1 MSTEVEPLAV
11 SPDTLARMIER
22 GRSFVFAHMKAG
34 NIKYVEIGDGR
45 RVPMEEARRIVRE
58 GLPQIKKAKAA

>member
-1 MSTEVEPLAV
+1 MPEVELLAV

-22 GRSFVFAHMKAG
+22 GRSFVFAHMRVG

-45 RVPMEEARRIVRE
+45 RIPMEEARRIVRE
-58 GLPQIKKAKAA
+58 GLPKLPKRAA